1 MEEKV
6 TIPAALQWFF
16 GVALRSRSYL
26 NAVYLLLAF
35 PLGIAYFVFLL
46 TGWALGV
53 GLTVI
58 WIGLVILLLVLLL
71 SFALSAFE
79 RQQAIHLLGAEIGP
93 LSEDLGESAEF
104 WPRAKS
110 FFANKVTWTGM
121 AFLLMKFPLGVASFV
136 LLVTGGA
143 FSFALIAAPVYY
155 RWEPPE
161 INLWYIDTM
170 PEALLA
176 SLIGVLCSFLTLH
189 AVNGLAWIWRL
200 LAQHLLGRSQPEAA
214 PA

>member
-79 RQQAIHLLGAEIGP
+79 RQQAIHLLGRRSVRSLKISANRPSSGP
-93 LSEDLGESAEF
+93 ERS
-104 WPRAKS
+104 P
-110 FFANKVTWTGM
+110 
-121 AFLLMKFPLGVASFV
+121 
-136 LLVTGGA
+136 
-143 FSFALIAAPVYY
+143 FSPT
-155 RWEPPE
+155 R
-161 INLWYIDTM
+161 
-170 PEALLA
+170 
-176 SLIGVLCSFLTLH
+176 
-189 AVNGLAWIWRL
+189 
-200 LAQHLLGRSQPEAA
+200 
-214 PA
+214 